1 MIQVGSVRR
10 ALVGTMLRKYREAR
24 GFDLGEAALIL
35 GCDRSKISRIETGDR
50 GIRDE
55 DLRKL
60 LNEYGVASATQD
72 TLAAICHPR
81 SDDDWW
87 QPYSQV
93 LPAPHLDFVV
103 TEGVA
108 SRVLVYAPLRV
119 PELLC
124 TTDYARAMAEADLT
138 VPEGLEDVRVQA
150 VVAHR
155 QAVLFKR
162 RPEVTVILGEA
173 ALRQQV
179 GDPVVMRKQFAR
191 LKALSRAHA
200 WLTIRVLPFSAGATA
215 GGDFGAFSL
224 LHFADMPEVGV
235 AHLAGP
241 AGGIYLDDAALIAAY
256 ASTFSHLAWYAITRE
271 QSLAKFGDLATR

>member
-1 MIQVGSVRR
+1 MLQAGSVRR
-10 ALVGTMLRKYREAR
+10 TLVGTMLRKYRETR

-35 GCDRSKISRIETGDR
+35 ACDRSKISRIETGER

-60 LNEYGVASATQD
+60 LSEYGVASATQD

-87 QPYSQV
+87 QPYRQV
-93 LPAPHLDFVV
+93 LPVPHLDFVV

-108 SRVLVYAPLRV
+108 SRVMVYAPLRM

-124 TTDYARAMAEADLT
+124 TADYARAMAEADLT
-138 VPEGLEDVRVQA
+138 VPEGLESLRVQA
-150 VVAHR
+150 IIAHR
-155 QAVLFKR
+155 QALLFKR
-162 RPEVTVILGEA
+162 TPEVTVILGEA

-191 LKALSRAHA
+191 LKALSRAHT

-215 GGDFGAFSL
+215 GGDVGAFSL

-235 AHLAGP
+235 AHLTGP
-241 AGGIYLDDAALIAAY
+241 AGGIYLDDATLIAAY

-271 QSLAKFGDLATR
+271 QSLAKFSDLAAR